1 MVQSCVVVNYVEKE
15 NMGATQNAVYT
26 EMASTGEAEKILTA
40 ETVEESDL
48 TFWRFVHSKTTPFAL
63 EPVDFDATASQAKF
77 GGSAKYN
84 FPRNGDLCW
93 HVYAKIVIPAIVG
106 MKDGKALR
114 DEDAVSWTNAIG
126 QALIT
131 SASLAIGNTVVDTL
145 TDNYLFVWEEL
156 SGKPGKKLGEMIGKF
171 STLAERQAFAK
182 RSHDLYVPLP
192 FSFTRDTGLALPIV
206 ALQFHPIVME
216 LEFASRHSV
225 IVNPLGG
232 KVYVRPNGVTDD
244 EIDAGLGLSL
254 LQDSD
259 LSCTMEANFVYL
271 ETDERTKFA
280 KGAFEQVVDEM
291 QMQSQQAIA
300 NAATGSN
307 ESSPSVRANMRLQ
320 LNNVVME
327 YIFFVQSQA
336 KKESNEVFDFSGPV
350 DPASGLC
357 LDPIRDVTIK
367 FNNSQRVQTRPGSFF
382 RLVQPYQYHTNVPG
396 DKGRSFIYNWSYCV
410 DPEDIQP
417 TGGANHSRIDN
428 VNIEMNL
435 DPRLFT
441 AAAPTADITLI
452 GRNKNLLRYKFGM
465 CTKRFA

>member
-1 MVQSCVVVNYVEKE
+1 
-15 NMGATQNAVYT
+15 MGATQNAVYT

-93 HVYAKIVIPAIVG
+93 HVYAKIALPAIVG
-106 MKDGKALR
+106 VTGGKVVR
-114 DEDAVSWTNAIG
+114 GTEAVSWTNAIG

-145 TDNYLFVWEEL
+145 TDNYLYVWEEL

-171 STLAERQAFAK
+171 DTLKERQAFAK

-206 ALQFHPIVME
+206 ALQFHPVVME
-216 LEFASRHSV
+216 LDFASKNNV
-225 IVNPLGG
+225 IVNPTGA
-232 KVYVRPNGVTDD
+232 KVYVRPNGVSDD
-244 EIDAGLGLSL
+244 DIDAGLSLSP

-271 ETDERTKFA
+271 EQDERTKFA
-280 KGAFEQVVDEM
+280 KGAFEQVVDEV
-291 QMQSQQAIA
+291 QFQTQQAIA
-300 NAATGSN
+300 NAATGSS
-307 ESSPSVRANMRLQ
+307 ESSPSVRSNMRLQ

-327 YIFFVQSQA
+327 YIFFVQSQSM
-336 KKESNEVFDFSGPV
+336 KEANEVFNFSGPV
-350 DPASGLC
+350 DPASGLL

-396 DKGRSFIYNWSYCV
+396 DKGKSFIYNWSYCV

-428 VNIEMNL
+428 VNIELNL
-435 DPRLFT
+435 DPRIFT
-441 AAAPTADITLI
+441 QAAPTAEVTLI

-465 CTKRFA
+465 LTKRFA

>member
-1 MVQSCVVVNYVEKE
+1 
-15 NMGATQNAVYT
+15 MGATQNAVYT

-93 HVYAKIVIPAIVG
+93 HVYAKIALPAIVG
-106 MKDGKALR
+106 VTSGKVVRGA
-114 DEDAVSWTNAIG
+114 DAVSWTNAIG

-145 TDNYLFVWEEL
+145 TDNYLYVWEEL
-156 SGKPGKKLGEMIGKF
+156 SGKPGKRLGEMVGKF
-171 STLAERQAFAK
+171 DTLAERQAFAK

-206 ALQFHPIVME
+206 ALQFHPVVME
-216 LEFASRHSV
+216 LDFASKNNV
-225 IVNPLGG
+225 IVNPTNA
-232 KVYVRPNGVTDD
+232 KVYVRPNGVSDD
-244 EIDAGLGLSL
+244 DIDAGLSL
-254 LQDSD
+254 TPLQDSD

-271 ETDERTKFA
+271 EQDERTKFA
-280 KGAFEQVVDEM
+280 KGAFEQVVDEV
-291 QMQSQQAIA
+291 QFQTQQAIA
-300 NAATGSN
+300 NAATGSS
-307 ESSPSVRANMRLQ
+307 ESSPSVRSNMRLQ

-327 YIFFVQSQA
+327 YIFFVQSQSM
-336 KKESNEVFDFSGPV
+336 KEANEVFNFSGPQ
-350 DPASGLC
+350 DPASGLL

-396 DKGRSFIYNWSYCV
+396 DKGKSFIYNWSYCV

-428 VNIEMNL
+428 VNIELNL
-435 DPRLFT
+435 DPRIFT
-441 AAAPTADITLI
+441 PAAPTAEVTLI

-465 CTKRFA
+465 LTKRFA

>member
-1 MVQSCVVVNYVEKE
+1 
-15 NMGATQNAVYT
+15 
-26 EMASTGEAEKILTA
+26 MASTGEAEKILTA

-93 HVYAKIVIPAIVG
+93 HVYAKIVIPAIVSI
-106 MKDGKALR
+106 KDGKVLR
-114 DEDAVSWTNAIG
+114 DDDAVSWTNAIG

-145 TDNYLFVWEEL
+145 SDNYLFVWEEL
-156 SGKPGKKLGEMIGKF
+156 SGKPGKRLGEMIGKYA
-171 STLAERQAFAK
+171 TLKERQAFAK

-216 LEFASRHSV
+216 LDFATRNNV
-225 IVNPLGG
+225 IVNPSGG

-244 EIDAGLGLSL
+244 DIDAGMGLSL

-300 NAATGSN
+300 NAATGST

-336 KKESNEVFDFSGPV
+336 KKEANEVFDFSGPV
-350 DPASGLC
+350 DAASGLL

-396 DKGRSFIYNWSYCV
+396 DKGGSFIYNWSYCV

-428 VNIEMNL
+428 VNIELNL
-435 DPRLFT
+435 DPRIFT
-441 AAAPTADITLI
+441 PAAPTADITLI

>member
-1 MVQSCVVVNYVEKE
+1 
-15 NMGATQNAVYT
+15 MGATQNAVYT

-40 ETVEESDL
+40 QTVEESDL

-93 HVYAKIVIPAIVG
+93 HVYAKITLPGIVG
-106 MKDGKALR
+106 IKDGKVMR
-114 DEDAVSWTNAIG
+114 GEDAVSWTNSVG
-126 QALIT
+126 QALIN

-145 TDNYLFVWEEL
+145 SDTYLYVWEEL
-156 SGKPGKKLGEMIGKF
+156 SGKPGKRLGEMVGKYD
-171 STLAERQAFAK
+171 TVGERQQFAM

-206 ALQFHPIVME
+206 ALQFHPVVME
-216 LEFASRHSV
+216 LDFANRQSV
-225 IVNPLGG
+225 IVNPTGA

-244 EIDAGLGLSL
+244 QIEEGLSL
-254 LQDSD
+254 SVLQDSD
-259 LSCTMEANFVYL
+259 LTCTMEANFVYL

-291 QMQSQQAIA
+291 QMQTQQAIA
-300 NAATGSN
+300 NAATGST

-336 KKESNEVFDFSGPV
+336 KKEANEVFDFSGPV
-350 DPASGLC
+350 DAASGAL
-357 LDPIRDVTIK
+357 LDPVRDVTIK

-396 DKGRSFIYNWSYCV
+396 DKGKNFIYVWSYCV

-417 TGGANHSRIDN
+417 SGGANHSRIDN
-428 VNIEMNL
+428 VNIELNL
-435 DPRLFT
+435 DPRLFS
-441 AAAPTADITLI
+441 AAAPTAEITLI

-465 CTKRFA
+465 CTQRFA

>member
-1 MVQSCVVVNYVEKE
+1 
-15 NMGATQNAVYT
+15 MGATQNAVYT

-93 HVYAKIVIPAIVG
+93 HVYAKIVLPGIVG
-106 MKDGKALR
+106 VKDGKVLR
-114 DEDAVSWTNAIG
+114 DDEAVSWTNAIG
-126 QALIT
+126 QALIS

-145 TDNYLFVWEEL
+145 TDNFLFVWEEL
-156 SGKPGKKLGEMIGKF
+156 SGKPGKRLGEMIGKF
-171 STLAERQAFAK
+171 ETLEERQAFAK

-216 LEFASRHSV
+216 LDFASRSSV
-225 IVNPLGG
+225 IVNPCGG

-244 EIDAGLGLSL
+244 DVDKGLSL
-254 LQDSD
+254 SQLQDSD
-259 LSCTMEANFVYL
+259 LTCTMESNFLYL
-271 ETDERTKFA
+271 EQDERTKFA
-280 KGAFEQVVDEM
+280 KGAFEQVVDEL
-291 QMQSQQAIA
+291 QVQSQQAIA

-327 YIFFVQSQA
+327 YIFFVQSQS
-336 KKESNEVFDFSGPV
+336 KKESNEVFDFSGPR
-350 DPASGLC
+350 DAASGLL
-357 LDPIRDVTIK
+357 LDPVRDVTIK
-367 FNNSQRVQTRPGSFF
+367 FNNSQRVQTRPGSYF

-396 DKGRSFIYNWSYCV
+396 DKGRSFVYVWSYCV

-428 VNIEMNL
+428 VNIELNL
-435 DPRLFT
+435 DPRIFT
-441 AAAPTADITLI
+441 PGAPTADVTLL

>member
-1 MVQSCVVVNYVEKE
+1 
-15 NMGATQNAVYT
+15 MGATQNAVYT

-106 MKDGKALR
+106 MKDGKVLR
-114 DEDAVSWTNAIG
+114 DEEAVSWTNAIG

-145 TDNYLFVWEEL
+145 SDNYLFVWEEL
-156 SGKPGKKLGEMIGKF
+156 SGKPGKRLGEMIGKYA
-171 STLAERQAFAK
+171 TLEERQAFAK

-216 LEFASRHSV
+216 LDFATRNNV
-225 IVNPLGG
+225 IVNPEGG

-244 EIDAGLGLSL
+244 EIDAGMGLSL

-336 KKESNEVFDFSGPV
+336 KKEANEVFDFSGPV
-350 DPASGLC
+350 DAASGLL

-396 DKGRSFIYNWSYCV
+396 DKGGSFIYNWSYCV

-428 VNIEMNL
+428 VNIELNL
-435 DPRLFT
+435 DPRIFT
-441 AAAPTADITLI
+441 PAAPTADITLI

>member
-1 MVQSCVVVNYVEKE
+1 
-15 NMGATQNAVYT
+15 
-26 EMASTGEAEKILTA
+26 
-40 ETVEESDL
+40 
-48 TFWRFVHSKTTPFAL
+48 
-63 EPVDFDATASQAKF
+63 
-77 GGSAKYN
+77 
-84 FPRNGDLCW
+84 
-93 HVYAKIVIPAIVG
+93 
-106 MKDGKALR
+106 
-114 DEDAVSWTNAIG
+114 
-126 QALIT
+126 
-131 SASLAIGNTVVDTL
+131 
-145 TDNYLFVWEEL
+145 
-156 SGKPGKKLGEMIGKF
+156 
-171 STLAERQAFAK
+171 
-182 RSHDLYVPLP
+182 
-192 FSFTRDTGLALPIV
+192 
-206 ALQFHPIVME
+206 ME
-216 LEFASRHSV
+216 LDFATRNNV
-225 IVNPLGG
+225 IVNPSGG
-232 KVYVRPNGVTDD
+232 KVFVRPNGVTDD
-244 EIDAGLGLSL
+244 DIDAGMGLSL

-336 KKESNEVFDFSGPV
+336 KKEANEVFDFSGPV
-350 DPASGLC
+350 DAASGLL

-396 DKGRSFIYNWSYCV
+396 DKGGSFIYNWSYCV

-428 VNIEMNL
+428 VNIELNL
-435 DPRLFT
+435 DPRIFT
-441 AAAPTADITLI
+441 PAAPTADITLI

>member
-1 MVQSCVVVNYVEKE
+1 
-15 NMGATQNAVYT
+15 MGATQNAVYT

-40 ETVEESDL
+40 PTVEESDV

-93 HVYAKIVIPAIVG
+93 QVYAKITLPAIVAI
-106 MKDGKALR
+106 KDGRVLR
-114 DEDAVSWTNAIG
+114 DEEAVSWTNAIG
-126 QALIT
+126 QALIS

-145 TDNYLFVWEEL
+145 TDNYLYVWEQL
-156 SGKPGKKLGEMIGKF
+156 SAKPGKRLGEMIGKF
-171 STLAERQAFAK
+171 DSVEERQQFAK

-206 ALQFHPIVME
+206 ALQFHPVVME
-216 LEFASRHSV
+216 LKFAMRPNV
-225 IVNPLGG
+225 IVNPTGA

-244 EIDAGLGLSL
+244 EIDAGLSLSL

-259 LSCTMEANFVYL
+259 LGCTMEANFVYL

-291 QMQSQQAIA
+291 QMQTQQAIA
-300 NAATGSN
+300 NAATGSA
-307 ESSPSVRANMRLQ
+307 ESSPSVRTNMRLQ

-327 YIFFVQSQA
+327 YIFFVQSQLM
-336 KKESNEVFDFSGPV
+336 KEANEVFDFSGPV
-350 DPASGLC
+350 DPASGLK

-382 RLVQPYQYHTNVPG
+382 RLVQPYQYHSNVPG
-396 DKGRSFIYNWSYCV
+396 DKGKDFIYVWSYCV

-417 TGGANHSRIDN
+417 SGGANHSRIDN
-428 VNIEMNL
+428 VNIELNL
-435 DPRLFT
+435 DPRMFS
-441 AAAPTADITLI
+441 ASAPTAEVTLI

-465 CTKRFA
+465 ATKRFA

>member
-1 MVQSCVVVNYVEKE
+1 
-15 NMGATQNAVYT
+15 MGATQNAVYT

-77 GGSAKYN
+77 GGSAKFN
-84 FPRNGDLCW
+84 VPRNGDLCW
-93 HVYAKIVIPAIVG
+93 HVYAKISLPAIVG
-106 MKDGKALR
+106 MKDGKVLKGTS
-114 DEDAVSWTNAIG
+114 AVSWTNAIG
-126 QALIT
+126 QALIS

-145 TDNYLFVWEEL
+145 TDNFLFVWEEL
-156 SGKPGKKLGEMIGKF
+156 SGKPGKPLGEMIGKYE
-171 STLAERQAFAK
+171 TLEERQAFAK

-206 ALQFHPIVME
+206 ALQFHPIVIE
-216 LEFASRHSV
+216 LKYAARSGV
-225 IVNPLGG
+225 IVNSEGAKIYL
-232 KVYVRPNGVTDD
+232 RPNGVTDE
-244 EIDAGLGLSL
+244 EIESGMGLSL

-259 LSCTMEANFVYL
+259 LGCTMEANFVYL

-291 QMQSQQAIA
+291 QMQSQQAIS
-300 NAATGSN
+300 NAATGTS
-307 ESSPSVRANMRLQ
+307 ESSPSVRSNMRLQ

-336 KKESNEVFDFSGPV
+336 KKDANEVFDFSGPTDV
-350 DPASGLC
+350 ATGLP

-382 RLVQPYQYHTNVPG
+382 RLVQPYQNHTRVPG

-428 VNIEMNL
+428 VNIELSL
-435 DPRLFT
+435 DPRIFSPT
-441 AAAPTADITLI
+441 APTAEITLI

>member
-1 MVQSCVVVNYVEKE
+1 
-15 NMGATQNAVYT
+15 
-26 EMASTGEAEKILTA
+26 MASTGEAEKILTA

-93 HVYAKIVIPAIVG
+93 HVYAKITLPGLVA
-106 MKDGKALR
+106 MKDGKVLR
-114 DEDAVSWTNAIG
+114 DAEAVSWTNAIG
-126 QALIT
+126 HALIS

-145 TDNYLFVWEEL
+145 TDNYLYVWEEL
-156 SGKPGKKLGEMIGKF
+156 AGKPGKRLGEMIGKYE
-171 STLAERQAFAK
+171 TVEERRAFAK

-216 LEFASRHSV
+216 LDFAARNSV
-225 IVNPLGG
+225 IVNPSGG

-244 EIDAGLGLSL
+244 EIDAGMSLSP

-259 LSCTMEANFVYL
+259 LACTMEANFVYL

-327 YIFFVQSQA
+327 YIFFVQSQS

-350 DPASGLC
+350 DPASGLL
-357 LDPIRDVTIK
+357 LDPVRDVTIK

-396 DKGRSFIYNWSYCV
+396 DKGKSFIYNWSYCV

-428 VNIEMNL
+428 VNIELNL
-435 DPRLFT
+435 DPRIFT
-441 AAAPTADITLI
+441 PQAPTADITLI

>member
-1 MVQSCVVVNYVEKE
+1 
-15 NMGATQNAVYT
+15 MGATQNAVYT

-77 GGSAKYN
+77 GGKAKYN

-93 HVYAKIVIPAIVG
+93 HVYAKIVIPGLVAL
-106 MKDGKALR
+106 KDGKVLKG
-114 DEDAVSWTNAIG
+114 EDSVSWTNAIG
-126 QALIT
+126 QALVS

-156 SGKPGKKLGEMIGKF
+156 SGKPGKRLGEMIGKF
-171 STLAERQAFAK
+171 ETLEERQAFAK

-216 LEFASRHSV
+216 LDFAARSNV
-225 IVNPLGG
+225 IVNPQGG
-232 KVYVRPNGVTDD
+232 KVYVRPNGVTDE
-244 EIDAGLGLSL
+244 EIDAGMGLSL

-259 LSCTMEANFVYL
+259 LACTMEANFVYL

-300 NAATGSN
+300 NAATGTN

-336 KKESNEVFDFSGPV
+336 KKESNQVFDFSGPM
-350 DPASGLC
+350 DPASGLM

-367 FNNSQRVQTRPGSFF
+367 FNNSQRVQTRAGSYF

-396 DKGRSFIYNWSYCV
+396 DKGKNFIYNWSYCV

-428 VNIEMNL
+428 VNIELNL

>member
-1 MVQSCVVVNYVEKE
+1 
-15 NMGATQNAVYT
+15 MGATQNAVYT

-106 MKDGKALR
+106 VKEGKVLR
-114 DEDAVSWTNAIG
+114 DEEAVSWTNAIG

-145 TDNYLFVWEEL
+145 SDNYLFVWEEL
-156 SGKPGKKLGEMIGKF
+156 SGKPGKRLGEMIGKYA
-171 STLAERQAFAK
+171 TLEERQAFAK

-216 LEFASRHSV
+216 LDFATRNNV
-225 IVNPLGG
+225 IVNPSGG
-232 KVYVRPNGVTDD
+232 KVFVRPNGVTDD
-244 EIDAGLGLSL
+244 DIDAGMGLSL

-336 KKESNEVFDFSGPV
+336 KKEANEVFDFSGPV
-350 DPASGLC
+350 DAASGLL

-396 DKGRSFIYNWSYCV
+396 DKGGSFIYNWSYCV

-428 VNIEMNL
+428 VNIELNL
-435 DPRLFT
+435 DPRIFT
-441 AAAPTADITLI
+441 PAAPTADITLI

>member
-1 MVQSCVVVNYVEKE
+1 
-15 NMGATQNAVYT
+15 MGATQNAVYT

-93 HVYAKIVIPAIVG
+93 HVYAKITIPALVG
-106 MKDGKALR
+106 MKDGKVVR
-114 DEDAVSWTNAIG
+114 GEDAVSWTDSIG
-126 QALIT
+126 QALIS

-145 TDNYLFVWEEL
+145 TDSFLFVWEEL
-156 SGKPGKKLGEMIGKF
+156 SGKAGKRLGEMIGKF
-171 STLAERQAFAK
+171 ETLEERQAFAK

-216 LEFASRHSV
+216 LDFAPRNSV
-225 IVNPLGG
+225 IVNPGG
-232 KVYVRPNGVTDD
+232 AKVYLRPNGVTDD
-244 EIDAGLGLSL
+244 DIDNGVGLSL

-271 ETDERTKFA
+271 EQDERTKFA

-291 QMQSQQAIA
+291 QVQTQQAIA

-307 ESSPSVRANMRLQ
+307 ESSPSVRSNMRLQ

-327 YIFFVQSQA
+327 YIFFVQSQS
-336 KKESNEVFDFSGPV
+336 KKESNQVFDFSGPV
-350 DPASGLC
+350 DAASGLK

-367 FNNSQRVQTRPGSFF
+367 FNNSQRVQTRPGSYF

-396 DKGRSFIYNWSYCV
+396 DKGKSFIYNWSYCV

-428 VNIEMNL
+428 VNIELNL
-435 DPRLFT
+435 DPRIFSPS
-441 AAAPTADITLI
+441 APTAEITLI

>member
-1 MVQSCVVVNYVEKE
+1 
-15 NMGATQNAVYT
+15 
-26 EMASTGEAEKILTA
+26 MASTGEAEKILTA

-106 MKDGKALR
+106 IKDGKVLR

-145 TDNYLFVWEEL
+145 SDNYLFVWEEL
-156 SGKPGKKLGEMIGKF
+156 SGKPGKRLGEMIGKYA
-171 STLAERQAFAK
+171 TLEERQAFAK

-216 LEFASRHSV
+216 LDFATRNNV
-225 IVNPLGG
+225 IVNPEGG

-244 EIDAGLGLSL
+244 EIDAGMGLSL

-336 KKESNEVFDFSGPV
+336 KKEANEVFDFSGPV
-350 DPASGLC
+350 DAASGLL

-396 DKGRSFIYNWSYCV
+396 DKGGSFIYNWSYCV

-428 VNIEMNL
+428 VNIELNL
-435 DPRLFT
+435 DPRIFT
-441 AAAPTADITLI
+441 PAAPTADITLI

>member
-1 MVQSCVVVNYVEKE
+1 
-15 NMGATQNAVYT
+15 MGATQNAVYT

-93 HVYAKIVIPAIVG
+93 HVYAKIVLPGIVAV
-106 MKDGKALR
+106 KDGRVLR
-114 DEDAVSWTNAIG
+114 DEEAVSWTNAIG
-126 QALIT
+126 QALIS

-145 TDNYLFVWEEL
+145 TDNFLFVWEEL
-156 SGKPGKKLGEMIGKF
+156 SGKPGKRLGEMIGKF
-171 STLAERQAFAK
+171 DTLEERQAFAK

-192 FSFTRDTGLALPIV
+192 FSFTGDTGLALPIV
-206 ALQFHPIVME
+206 ALEFHPIVME
-216 LEFASRHSV
+216 LDFASRSSV
-225 IVNPLGG
+225 IVNPEGG

-244 EIDAGLGLSL
+244 AIDAGLSLSQ

-259 LSCTMEANFVYL
+259 LTCTMEANFVYL
-271 ETDERTKFA
+271 EQDERTKFA
-280 KGAFEQVVDEM
+280 KGAFEQVVDEL
-291 QMQSQQAIA
+291 QVQSQQAIA
-300 NAATGSN
+300 NAATGYT

-327 YIFFVQSQA
+327 YIFFVQSQT
-336 KKESNEVFDFSGPV
+336 KKESNDVFDFSGPV
-350 DPASGLC
+350 DAASGLL

-367 FNNSQRVQTRPGSFF
+367 FNNSQRVQTRPGSYF

-428 VNIEMNL
+428 VNIELNL
-435 DPRLFT
+435 DPRIFT
-441 AAAPTADITLI
+441 PSAPTADITLL

>member
-1 MVQSCVVVNYVEKE
+1 
-15 NMGATQNAVYT
+15 MGATQNAVYT

-93 HVYAKIVIPAIVG
+93 HVYAKIVIPALVAI
-106 MKDGKALR
+106 KDGSVLR
-114 DEDAVSWTNAIG
+114 DEQAVSWTNAIG
-126 QALIT
+126 QALIS

-145 TDNYLFVWEEL
+145 TDNYLYVWEEL
-156 SGKPGKKLGEMIGKF
+156 SGKPGKRLGEMIGKF
-171 STLAERQAFAK
+171 DTLEERQAFAK

-216 LEFASRHSV
+216 LDFASRSSV
-225 IVNPLGG
+225 IVNPGGG

-244 EIDAGLGLSL
+244 EIDAGLSLSL

-259 LSCTMEANFVYL
+259 LTCTMEANFVYL

-300 NAATGSN
+300 NAATGTN

-336 KKESNEVFDFSGPV
+336 KKEANQVFDFSGPT
-350 DPASGLC
+350 DPASGLL

-367 FNNSQRVQTRPGSFF
+367 FNNSQRVQTRAGSYF

-396 DKGRSFIYNWSYCV
+396 DKGKNFIYNWSYCV

-428 VNIEMNL
+428 VNIELNL

-441 AAAPTADITLI
+441 PSAPTADITLI